1 VDDATVNEATAT
13 LGAGLQNS
21 WVSSSGGW
29 RYRLAL
35 DVSYVAQLSGDT
47 TTFDSGIPDEGLAK
61 FSNEQRI
68 LPGSGF
74 SVAPTFTFGPSPE
87 DTYTVSIRFDQAS
100 EGSATAFQFGY
111 RKRF

>member
-1 VDDATVNEATAT
+1 VNESTAT
-13 LGAGLQNS
+13 FGAGIQKS
-21 WVSSSGGW
+21 WLSTTGSW
-29 RYRLAL
+29 RYRFAL
-35 DVSYVAQLSGDT
+35 DVAYVSQLTGDT
-47 TTFDSGIPDEGLAK
+47 TTFKSGIPDEGLAR

-100 EGSATAFQFGY
+100 EGNATAFQFGY